1 MKRIVILGGG
11 FGGLAAANEMEH
23 LASSKKAEVTLI
35 DSNARFSMG
44 FAMQWA
50 MIGRRGAGE
59 GERPYSGLKAK
70 NVRFVND
77 EIISISLRKNK
88 VLTKR
93 HSIGY
98 DYLII
103 ALGAEPAPETVPG
116 LAEGSYNLCSMH
128 SVMVMKSALESIS
141 KGTVAIMVSSVPFKC
156 PPAPYEYALL
166 IDDMLRK
173 RKVRDRVKIVVT
185 TPEPQP
191 MPVAGK
197 AVGEQVKAMLAQRG
211 IEFFPEH
218 RPREVDQAKK
228 EVEYDNGEKIKYDI
242 LGAMAPHRAPKVV
255 REAGL
260 TDNSGFVP
268 VELGTFKTAVE
279 NVYAVGDVASIKL
292 PNGKPHPKAGV
303 FAEAQAV
310 VAAGNIMAGIEGKEP
325 PLYEGKGACYIDIG
339 METAIPADIYL
350 LTPEGPK
357 VFLGQPSKEGVEQK
371 LKFERERLKKWF
383 GK

>member
-1 MKRIVILGGG
+1 MKRIVILGAG
-11 FGGLAAANEMEH
+11 FGGLAAAAELEH
-23 LASSKKAEVTLI
+23 LAARKKAEVTLI
-35 DSNARFSMG
+35 DSNTHFSMG

-50 MIGRRGAGE
+50 MVGRRKPEE
-59 GERPYSGLKAK
+59 GRKAYSELKAK
-70 NVRFVND
+70 SVRFVND
-77 EIISISLRKNK
+77 EITSINLQSRK

-103 ALGAEPAPETVPG
+103 ALGAELAPETIPG
-116 LAEGSYNLCSMH
+116 LAGAGYNLCSMQ

-173 RKVRDRVKIVVT
+173 KKVRDMVKIVVT

-197 AVGEQVKAMLAQRG
+197 AVGEQVKALLAERG
-211 IEFFPEH
+211 IEFLAEH
-218 RPREVDQAKK
+218 KPREVDEAKR

-260 TDNSGFVP
+260 TDSSGFVP
-268 VELGTFKTAVE
+268 VEMGAFKTAVE

-310 VAAGNIMAGIEGKEP
+310 VAAKNIIAEIKGAEAPK
-325 PLYEGKGACYIDIG
+325 YEGKGACYIDIG
-339 METAIPADIYL
+339 MEAAIPAEVYL

-357 VFLGQPSKEGVEQK
+357 VFLGQPSREGIGQK